1 MARSNISIPFDRD
14 VPVLGMVPDQNKPL
28 SVLSSY
34 LPVKILNL
42 LFFDT
47 SF

>member
-28 SVLSSY
+28 SVF
-34 LPVKILNL
+34 VVL
-42 LFFDT
+42 LAYQNTKSAVF
-47 SF
+47 